1 MEHTAKNPRLVQVEM
16 ALLNAT
22 SALGDLIAAIR
33 AGKAADKES
42 DPSLP
47 STMGSYLDVAETRHH
62 EALKVLQDTSL
73 PK

>member
-1 MEHTAKNPRLVQVEM
+1 MEHASKNPRVVQLEM

-33 AGKAADKES
+33 AGRPVEKES

-47 STMGSYLDVAETRHH
+47 STMGTYLEVAETKHK
-62 EALKVLQDTSL
+62 EALGLLREASL
-73 PK
+73 PP

>member
-1 MEHTAKNPRLVQVEM
+1 MEHAQKNPRLAQLEM

-33 AGKAADKES
+33 AGKSIDRES

-47 STMGSYLDVAETRHH
+47 STMGTYLDVATARHA
-62 EALKVLQDTSL
+62 EALKVLRDASL
-73 PK
+73 PS

>member
-1 MEHTAKNPRLVQVEM
+1 MEHPSKNPRIVQLEM

-33 AGKAADKES
+33 AGKSPDRES

-47 STMGSYLDVAETRHH
+47 SAMGTYLEVAEAKHQAALRVLN
-62 EALKVLQDTSL
+62 EASL
-73 PK
+73 PP

>member
-1 MEHTAKNPRLVQVEM
+1 MEHASKNPRLAQLEM

-33 AGKAADKES
+33 AGKSTDRES

-47 STMGSYLDVAETRHH
+47 STMGTYLEVAETKHQ
-62 EALKVLQDTSL
+62 EALRILRDASL
-73 PK
+73 PP